1 VLALV
6 FPGQGSQEVG
16 MAGDFCARYPIA
28 KRTFEEADAALGWAL
43 SRRIA
48 EGPEEELRR
57 TEVQQPAV
65 LTASVAMYRVLAA
78 ELSDTPV
85 CLAGHSL
92 GEYTALVA
100 AGALEL
106 ADAVRLVQQRGAL
119 MQEAVPEGRGDMAA
133 VLGIPSDAVE
143 RACAEAGG
151 AVTPANYNAPEQTVI
166 AGERDAVRAA
176 GELAKKAGARR
187 VLPLQVSAPFH
198 CPLMR
203 PAMEKL
209 APVLAETPFHDLRV
223 PVVSNVTAE
232 PYHRAADVR
241 ELLRQQVCA
250 PVQWVKGVRRLR
262 ALGAKLVVEV
272 GPGKVLS
279 GLVGRIEPELA
290 RVSLCDVEALARVH
304 AALAEARA

>member
-1 VLALV
+1 MFALV

-16 MAGDFCARYPIA
+16 MASDFCQQYALA
-28 KRTFEEADAALGWAL
+28 KQTFEEADDALGWAL

-48 EGPEEELRR
+48 EGPEEALRS

-65 LTASVAMYRVLAA
+65 LATTIAIYRVLAA
-78 ELSDTPV
+78 ELPGAPV

-92 GEYTALVA
+92 GEYSALVA

-106 ADAVRLVQQRGAL
+106 SDAVRLVQQRGAF

-133 VLGIPSDAVE
+133 VLGVTSDVVE
-143 RACAEAGG
+143 RVCVEAGG

-166 AGERDAVRAA
+166 AGEREAVRRAS
-176 GELAKKAGARR
+176 ELAKQAGARR
-187 VLPLQVSAPFH
+187 VLPLSVSAPFH
-198 CPLMR
+198 CPLMQ

-209 APVLAETPFHDLRV
+209 APVLAQTPLRDLRT

-232 PYHRAADVR
+232 PYRLASQAR

-250 PVQWVKGVRRLR
+250 PVQWVRGVRQLR
-262 ALGAKLVVEV
+262 ALGAKLVIEV
-272 GPGKVLS
+272 GPGKVLT
-279 GLVGRIEPELA
+279 GLVQRIEPELA
-290 RVSLCDVEALARVH
+290 RASLPNVEAFAKVR
-304 AALAEARA
+304 AALAEVRA

>member
-1 VLALV
+1 
-6 FPGQGSQEVG
+6 
-16 MAGDFCARYPIA
+16 MASDFASRYAVA
-28 KRTFEEADAALGWAL
+28 KRTLEEADDALGWAL

-48 EGPEEELRR
+48 EGPDAELRP
-57 TEVQQPAV
+57 TAVQQPAV
-65 LTASVAMYRVLAA
+65 LAASIAMYRALAS
-78 ELSDTPV
+78 EISDTPV

-100 AGALEL
+100 AGALDFG
-106 ADAVRLVQQRGAL
+106 DALRLVQQRGTL
-119 MQEAVPEGRGDMAA
+119 MQEAVPEGRGEMAA
-133 VLGIPSDAVE
+133 VLGIGSDAVE

-187 VLPLQVSAPFH
+187 VLTLQVSAPFH
-198 CPLMR
+198 CPLMQ

-209 APVLAETPFHDLRV
+209 APVLAETPFEDLRT

-232 PYHRAADVR
+232 PYHRASEVR

-250 PVQWVKGVRRLR
+250 PVQWVRGVRALR

-272 GPGKVLS
+272 GPGKVLT
-279 GLVGRIEPELA
+279 GLVARIEPELA
-290 RVSLCDVEALARVH
+290 RASLCDVESLARVQ
-304 AALAEARA
+304 AALAEARG

>member
-16 MAGDFCARYPIA
+16 MASDFCARYPLA
-28 KRTFEEADAALGWAL
+28 RQTLEEADDALGWPL

-65 LTASVAMYRVLAA
+65 LAASIAMYRVLVS

-106 ADAVRLVQQRGAL
+106 ADALRLVQQRGAL
-119 MQEAVPEGRGDMAA
+119 MQEAVPEGRGEMAA
-133 VLGIPSDAVE
+133 VLGIGSDAVE

-187 VLPLQVSAPFH
+187 VLTLPVSAPFH

-209 APVLAETPFHDLRV
+209 APILAETPFLDLRA

-232 PYHRAADVR
+232 PYRQGSEAR

-250 PVQWVKGVRRLR
+250 PVQWVRGVRQLR
-262 ALGAKLVVEV
+262 ALGARVVVEV
-272 GPGKVLS
+272 GPGKVLT
-279 GLVGRIEPELA
+279 GLVGRIEPELVRA
-290 RVSLCDVEALARVH
+290 SLPDVESLARVH
-304 AALAEARA
+304 AALAGARA